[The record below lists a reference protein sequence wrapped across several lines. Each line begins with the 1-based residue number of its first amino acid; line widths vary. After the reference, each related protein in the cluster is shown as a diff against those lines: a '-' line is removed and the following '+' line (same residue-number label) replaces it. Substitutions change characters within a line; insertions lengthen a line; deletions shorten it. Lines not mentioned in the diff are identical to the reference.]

1 MTLPQPNLDDKTFAA
16 LVAEATKLIPRH
28 APEWT
33 DHNRHDPGIT
43 FVELFSWLAEMQ
55 QFYLNRVGA
64 ESHLKFL
71 KLLGTGTR
79 GVTQAR
85 ADVTFSGA
93 TDDTLVVPRGAKL
106 TTEEG
111 VTFETEEGLRVVAAR
126 LTKVLSSS
134 KSTLKDNSESNGI
147 SGLSFYAFGED
158 ASAGRR
164 LYVGL
169 DRALPAREEVF
180 ISVKLYEGYRVER
193 GSHGDE
199 TASVV
204 PSALVGWEYY
214 DGTDWR
220 PLEIVTEVERA
231 LAQTVGAESS
241 AAAGCFKLRDDFLK
255 LVRGSFAY
263 RHMTAAAREFFEAAA
278 GDAASA
284 RDLRRALYDTP
295 FLLLKGDETLM
306 LSQSGRLRFT
316 APPDMAKRL
325 VHPFEDDLYWLRATI
340 LDGAYELPPRIEIIR
355 LNTVNAAQRDTA
367 SEVISFTSDGS
378 PRQVFKTD
386 SYLALGAVNFVQV
399 REHDGRWKDWAEVA
413 RGESAEAFAILG
425 PNEEKYSIVKDR
437 EAGVTVLAFGDGEH
451 GRIPLEGV
459 DVVRLV
465 SYLPSFEEPRVLG
478 RSNGL
483 PGQTFTL
490 RQTPVV
496 PGTLIVQVAE
506 RAPAERVSTETQQV
520 AGLLRFT
527 RTREFEVWSQ
537 TGANQCEIKFRLE
550 ARQEICN
557 VEVRERLRGALKF
570 RPDRETRCE
579 AAFKEDVAVFSFE
592 KLRAGEVIEC
602 GYYVEVGDGG
612 GNIHGEVVISLASAC
627 PTVVEESPS
636 TVVEYEPR
644 REQARWRDWMRVDD
658 FDSSG
663 PEDTHF
669 VLDACAG
676 QIRFGDGVNGDIPPA
691 PASETEENI
700 RVVSFQT
707 GGGAA
712 GNVTALSLNG
722 FAKPFHVEIDER
734 LFKLQIEQRAAAT
747 GGLDREALEDAEAR
761 ARRDLK
767 TQYRGVTDSDV
778 EYLALNT
785 PGLRV
790 ARARAIPLYAPGL
803 KGYPQTQAPASV
815 SVVVVPYSPALRPTP
830 SEGFKRTVC
839 RHLDRHRLLTTRV
852 YVIEPE
858 YVGVSVR
865 AIVRLFPEF
874 GQTETLARV
883 QKGLDDFLRP
893 LPSDDDPD
901 GEGWPFGRT
910 VFRSEIYQLIES
922 VEGVDCV
929 EKVTLAATGVG
940 VARSAEGNI
949 LIPPQSLVYPGA
961 HSIEIVAPQSECRG
975 AR

>member
-71 KLLGTGTR
+71 KLLGTRPR
-79 GVTQAR
+79 GATQAR

-93 TDDTLVVPRGAKL
+93 ADGTLVIPRGAKL
-106 TTEEG
+106 TTAEG
-111 VTFETEEGLRVVAAR
+111 VTFETEEALRVVAAQ
-126 LTKVLSSS
+126 LKKVLSSS
-134 KSTLKDNSESNGI
+134 KSTLKDNTESNGI
-147 SGLSFYAFGED
+147 AGLSFYAFGED

-169 DRALPAREEVF
+169 DRALPPREDVF
-180 ISVKLYEGYRVER
+180 LAIKLYEGYRVAR

-199 TASVV
+199 AASVV
-204 PSALVGWEYY
+204 PSALVAWEYY
-214 DGTDWR
+214 DGDDWR
-220 PLEIVTEVERA
+220 PLEIVAEVERA
-231 LAQTVGAESS
+231 LGLTVGAEAS
-241 AAAGCFKLRDDFLK
+241 AAAGCFKLRDDFLN

-263 RHMTAAAREFFEAAA
+263 THLPAAAREYFDAKVEGA
-278 GDAASA
+278 GSA
-284 RDLRRALYDTP
+284 RDLRRALYDTS

-306 LSQSGRLRFT
+306 LSQGGRLRFT
-316 APPDMAKRL
+316 APTNMAPRL
-325 VHPFEDDLYWLRATI
+325 VHPFEDNLYWLRATV
-340 LDGAYELPPRIEIIR
+340 LDGVYELPPRIETVR
-355 LNTVNAAQRDTA
+355 LNTASTSQRDTL
-367 SEVISFTSDGS
+367 SEVITFDSDGS
-378 PRQVFKTD
+378 ARQVFKTD
-386 SYLALGAVNFVQV
+386 SYLALGGVNLVQV
-399 REHDGRWKDWAEVA
+399 REHDGRWKDWAEVENVDDFGGA
-413 RGESAEAFAILG
+413 LG
-425 PNEEKYSIVKDR
+425 PNEEKYSVVKDR
-437 EAGVTVLAFGDGEH
+437 EAGVTLIGFGDGEH
-451 GRIPLEGV
+451 GRIPPEGEG
-459 DVVRLV
+459 VVRLV

-483 PGQTFTL
+483 PGQTFTF

-496 PGTLIVQVAE
+496 PDTLVVQVAE
-506 RAPAERVSTETQQV
+506 RARAEQVSTDSKAL
-520 AGLLRFT
+520 AGLLRFS
-527 RTREFEVWSQ
+527 RSREFAVWSQ
-537 TGANQCEIKFRLE
+537 TGADLCEIRLTLE
-550 ARQEICN
+550 ARQELCN

-570 RPDRETRCE
+570 RPDQGGRCVVTFE
-579 AAFKEDVAVFSFE
+579 EDVAVYTFE
-592 KLRAGEVIEC
+592 RLRAGETVEC
-602 GYYVEVGDGG
+602 EYYVEVGEGG

-627 PTVVEESPS
+627 PTVVEQSPA
-636 TVVEYEPR
+636 TVVEYEPK
-644 REQARWRDWMRVDD
+644 REQARWRDWTRVED
-658 FDSSG
+658 FDASG

-669 VLDACAG
+669 VLDPCAG
-676 QIRFGDGVNGDIPPA
+676 QIRFGDGVNGDIPEA
-691 PASETEENI
+691 PASETDENV
-700 RVVSFQT
+700 RVISFQT
-707 GGGAA
+707 GGGAS
-712 GNVTALSLNG
+712 GNVTALSIDRL
-722 FAKPFHVEIDER
+722 AKPFHFKTDER
-734 LFKLQIEQRAAAT
+734 LFDLKLEQRAAAA
-747 GGLDREALEDAEAR
+747 GGLDSEALEDAEAH

-803 KGYPQTQAPASV
+803 KGYPQAQAPASV
-815 SVVVVPYSPALRPTP
+815 TVVVVPYSPSLRPFP
-830 SEGFKRTVC
+830 SEGFVRTVC
-839 RHLDRHRLLTTRV
+839 RHLDRHRLLTARV
-852 YVIEPE
+852 YVIGPE

-865 AIVRLFPEF
+865 ATVRLFAEF
-874 GQTETLARV
+874 GQAETLARV
-883 QKGLDDFLRP
+883 QKSLDDFLRP
-893 LPSDDDPD
+893 LPPDDDPV

-949 LIPPQSLVYPGA
+949 LIPPQSLVYPAG
-961 HSIEIVAPQSECRG
+961 HSIEIVAPTSECRS

>member
-1 MTLPQPNLDDKTFAA
+1 
-16 LVAEATKLIPRH
+16 
-28 APEWT
+28 
-33 DHNRHDPGIT
+33 
-43 FVELFSWLAEMQ
+43 
-55 QFYLNRVGA
+55 
-64 ESHLKFL
+64 
-71 KLLGTGTR
+71 
-79 GVTQAR
+79 
-85 ADVTFSGA
+85 VTFSGA
-93 TDDTLVVPRGAKL
+93 ADDTLVVPRGAKL
-106 TTEEG
+106 TDGEG
-111 VTFETEEGLRVVAAR
+111 LTFETEEGLRVVAAR
-126 LTKVLSSS
+126 LTKVLGSS
-134 KSTLKDNSESNGI
+134 KSTLKDNTDSNGI

-180 ISVKLYEGYRVER
+180 LSVKLYEGYRVAR

-199 TASVV
+199 PASVV

-214 DGTDWR
+214 DGGDWR
-220 PLEIVTEVERA
+220 PLEIVAEVERA
-231 LAQTVGAESS
+231 LGLTVGEEPA
-241 AAAGCFKLRDDFLK
+241 AAAGCFKLRDDFLR
-255 LVRGSFAY
+255 LVRASFPY

-278 GDAASA
+278 EGAGTPNG
-284 RDLRRALYDTP
+284 LRRALYDTP

-306 LSQSGRLRFT
+306 LSQGGRLRFT

-325 VHPFEDDLYWLRATI
+325 VHPFEDDLYWLRATV
-340 LDGAYELPPRIEIIR
+340 LEGAYELPPRIETVR
-355 LNTVNAAQRDTA
+355 LNTVTAAQRDTA
-367 SEVISFTSDGS
+367 SEVVSFTSDGS
-378 PRQVFKTD
+378 PRQVFKAD

-399 REHDGRWKDWAEVA
+399 REHDGRWKDWARVEHA
-413 RGESAEAFAILG
+413 DDFADLG
-425 PNEEKYSIVKDR
+425 PNEEKYALLKDR
-437 EAGVTVLAFGDGEH
+437 EAGVTLLAFGDGEH
-451 GRIPLEGV
+451 GRIPPEGA
-459 DVVRLV
+459 DSVRLV

-496 PGTLIVQVAE
+496 PDTLVVQVAE
-506 RAPAERVSTETQQV
+506 RARAERVSAETKEV
-520 AGLLRFT
+520 ACLLRFS
-527 RTREFEVWSQ
+527 RTCEFAVWSKA
-537 TGANQCEIKFRLE
+537 GPDLCEIKLTLE
-550 ARQEICN
+550 ARQELCN
-557 VEVRERLRGALKF
+557 VEVRERLRGALRF
-570 RPDRETRCE
+570 RPDQGSRCDVTFGE
-579 AAFKEDVAVFSFE
+579 DAAAFTFRQM
-592 KLRAGEVIEC
+592 RAGETVEC
-602 GYYVEVGDGG
+602 EYYVEVGEGG
-612 GNIHGEVVISLASAC
+612 GNVHGEVVISLAAAC

-636 TVVEYEPR
+636 TVVEYEPK
-644 REQARWRDWMRVDD
+644 REQARWRDWRRVDD

-669 VLDACAG
+669 VLDPQAG
-676 QIRFGDGVNGDIPPA
+676 RIRFGDGVNGDIPPA
-691 PASETEENI
+691 PASETEENV

-712 GNVTALSLNG
+712 GNVTALSLDRL
-722 FAKPFHVEIDER
+722 ARPFHVEIDGR
-734 LFKLQIEQRAAAT
+734 LFDLGIEQRAPAA
-747 GGLDREALEDAEAR
+747 GGGDAEALEDAEAC

-767 TQYRGVTDSDV
+767 TQYRGVTDADV

-803 KGYPQTQAPASV
+803 RGYPQAKAPASV
-815 SVVVVPYSPALRPTP
+815 TVVVVPYSPSLRPFP
-830 SEGFKRTVC
+830 SEGFVRTVC

-852 YVIEPE
+852 YVIGPE

-865 AIVRLFPEF
+865 ATVRLFAEF

-883 QKGLDDFLRP
+883 QKSLDDFLRP
-893 LPSDDDPD
+893 LPPDDDPE
-901 GEGWPFGRT
+901 GEGWPFGRA

-940 VARSAEGNI
+940 VARSSEGNI

-961 HSIEIVAPQSECRG
+961 HSIEVVAPQSECRSP
-975 AR
+975 R

>member
-28 APEWT
+28 APDWT

-55 QFYLNRVGA
+55 QFYLNRVGV

-71 KLLGTGTR
+71 KLLGTGVR

-93 TDDTLVVPRGAKL
+93 NDDGLVVPRGTKL
-106 TTEEG
+106 TTAEG
-111 VTFETEEGLRVVAAR
+111 VTFETEEAVRVVAAR

-134 KSTLKDNSESNGI
+134 KSTLKDNTESNGI

-158 ASAGRR
+158 AAAGRR

-169 DRALPAREEVF
+169 DRALPPYAELF
-180 ISVKLYEGYRVER
+180 LTIKLYEGYRVGR

-199 TASVV
+199 AASVV
-204 PSALVGWEYY
+204 PSALVGWEFY
-214 DGTDWR
+214 DGDDWR
-220 PLEIVTEVERA
+220 PLEIVAEVERA
-231 LAQTVGAESS
+231 LALTAGTETSS
-241 AAAGCFKLRDDFLK
+241 AAGCFKLRDDFLK
-255 LVRGSFAY
+255 LVRPSFAY
-263 RHMTAAAREFFEAAA
+263 RHMPAAAREFFDAAA
-278 GDAASA
+278 DNAGTP

-295 FLLLKGDETLM
+295 FLLHKGDETLM

-316 APPDMAKRL
+316 APPRMEPRL
-325 VHPFEDDLYWLRATI
+325 VHPFEENLYWLRATV
-340 LDGAYELPPRIEIIR
+340 LDGAYELPPRIETIR
-355 LNTVNAAQRDTA
+355 LNTISAAQRDTS
-367 SEVISFTSDGS
+367 SEVLSFTSDGQ
-378 PRQVFKTD
+378 PLQTFEAD
-386 SYLALGAVNFVQV
+386 SYLALGGISFVQV
-399 REHDGRWKDWAEVA
+399 REHDGRWNDWEEVDSDDDL
-413 RGESAEAFAILG
+413 GNSG
-425 PNEEKYSIVKDR
+425 PNDESYALSKNVETGKVK
-437 EAGVTVLAFGDGEH
+437 LLFGDGEH
-451 GRIPLEGV
+451 GRIPPVGEGA
-459 DVVRLV
+459 VRLV
-465 SYLPSFEEPRVLG
+465 SYLPAFAEPRVLG
-478 RSNGL
+478 RSTGL

-496 PGTLIVQVAE
+496 PDTLVVQVAE
-506 RAPAERVSTETQQV
+506 HVRAERVSTESKEV
-520 AGLLRFT
+520 ACLLRFS
-527 RTREFEVWSQ
+527 RAREFAVWSKD
-537 TGANQCEIKFRLE
+537 GPNLCEIKITLE
-550 ARQEICN
+550 AKQEICN

-570 RPDRETRCE
+570 RPEMGSRCDVR
-579 AAFKEDVAVFSFE
+579 FGEDAAVFTF
-592 KLRAGEVIEC
+592 KRMRAGEVVEC
-602 GYYVEVGDGG
+602 EYYVEVGEGG
-612 GNIHGEVVISLASAC
+612 GNIHGEVVISLAAAC

-636 TVVEYEPR
+636 SVVEYEPK
-644 REQARWRDWMRVDD
+644 REQARWRDWTRVDN
-658 FDSSG
+658 FDASG

-669 VLDACAG
+669 VLDACVG

-691 PASETEENI
+691 PASEMEENI

-707 GGGAA
+707 GGGTA
-712 GNVTALSLNG
+712 GNVSAATLDS
-722 FAKPFHVEIDER
+722 FAKPFHVKSDTR
-734 LFKLQIEQRAAAT
+734 LLELQIEQRAAAT

-767 TQYRGVTDSDV
+767 TQYRAVTDADV

-803 KGYPQTQAPASV
+803 KGYPQVQAPASV
-815 SVVVVPYSPALRPTP
+815 SVVVVPYSPSLRPFP
-830 SEGFKRTVC
+830 SEGFVRTVC

-852 YVIEPE
+852 YVIGPE

-865 AIVRLFPEF
+865 ATVRLFAEF

-883 QKGLDDFLRP
+883 QKSLDDFLRP
-893 LPSDDDPD
+893 LPAEDDPD

-949 LIPPQSLVYPGA
+949 LIPPQSLVYPAG
-961 HSIEIVAPQSECRG
+961 HSIEIVTPHPECRS

>member
-71 KLLGTGTR
+71 KLLGTAAR
-79 GVTQAR
+79 GATQAR
-85 ADVTFSGA
+85 ADVSFSGA
-93 TDDTLVVPRGAKL
+93 TDDTLVLPRGAKL
-106 TTEEG
+106 ATEEG

-126 LTKVLSSS
+126 LMKVLSSS
-134 KSTLKDNSESNGI
+134 KSTLKDNSESNGM

-158 ASAGRR
+158 AAAGRR

-180 ISVKLYEGYRVER
+180 LSIKLYEGYRVAR

-199 TASVV
+199 PASVV

-214 DGTDWR
+214 DGEDWR
-220 PLEIVTEVERA
+220 PLEIVAEVERA
-231 LAQTVGAESS
+231 LALMVGAESS

-255 LVRGSFAY
+255 LVRRSFSY
-263 RHMTAAAREFFEAAA
+263 QHMTAEAREFFDATA

-316 APPDMAKRL
+316 APTDMARRL

-340 LDGAYELPPRIEIIR
+340 LDGAYELPPRIEIVR
-355 LNTVNAAQRDTA
+355 LNTVSVAQRDTA

-378 PRQVFKTD
+378 PRQRFKTD

-399 REHDGRWKDWAEVA
+399 REHDGRWKDWAGVE
-413 RGESAEAFAILG
+413 GDDAFGSLG
-425 PNEEKYSIVKDR
+425 PNEEKCFIVKDR
-437 EAGVTVLAFGDGEH
+437 EAGVTMLAFGDGEH
-451 GRIPLEGV
+451 GRIPPEGK

-465 SYLPSFEEPRVLG
+465 SYLPAFEEPRVLG
-478 RSNGL
+478 RSTGL

-496 PGTLIVQVAE
+496 PDTLIVQVAE
-506 RAPAERVSTETQQV
+506 RVQAERVSIETKEV
-520 AGLLRFT
+520 ACLLRFT
-527 RTREFEVWSQ
+527 RTREFEVWSNS
-537 TGANQCEIKFRLE
+537 GANQCEIKFKLE

-570 RPDRETRCE
+570 RPDRESRCGPT
-579 AAFKEDVAVFSFE
+579 FKEDVAVFSFE

-602 GYYVEVGDGG
+602 DYYVEVGDGG
-612 GNIHGEVVISLASAC
+612 GNIHGEIVISLAAAC

-644 REQARWRDWMRVDD
+644 REHARWRDWTRVDD
-658 FDSSG
+658 FDASG

-669 VLDACAG
+669 VLDPCAG
-676 QIRFGDGVNGDIPPA
+676 QIRFGDGINGDIPPA

-712 GNVTALSLNG
+712 GNVTALSLDRL
-722 FAKPFHVEIDER
+722 AKPFHVEIDER
-734 LFKLQIEQRAAAT
+734 LFDLHLEQRAAAA
-747 GGLDREALEDAEAR
+747 GGLDKEALEDAEAR

-778 EYLALNT
+778 EYLALHT

-803 KGYPQTQAPASV
+803 KGYPQAQAPASV
-815 SVVVVPYSPALRPTP
+815 SVVVVPYSPALRPFP
-830 SEGFKRTVC
+830 SEGFVRTVC

-852 YVIEPE
+852 YVIGPE

-865 AIVRLFPEF
+865 ATIKLFPEF

-883 QKGLDDFLRP
+883 QKSLDDFLRP

-940 VARSAEGNI
+940 VARSTEGNI

>member
-64 ESHLKFL
+64 ESRLKFL
-71 KLLGTGTR
+71 KLLGVRPR
-79 GVTQAR
+79 GAAQAR
-85 ADVTFSGA
+85 ADVNFSGA
-93 TDDTLVVPRGAKL
+93 ADDTLAVPRGAKL
-106 TTEEG
+106 TTAEG
-111 VTFETEEGLRVVAAR
+111 LTFETEEGLRVVAAR
-126 LTKVLSSS
+126 LSKVLSSS
-134 KSTLKDNSESNGI
+134 KSTLKDNTETNDT
-147 SGLSFYAFGED
+147 SGLSFHAFGED

-169 DRALPAREEVF
+169 DRALPAREEVSLSF
-180 ISVKLYEGYRVER
+180 KLYEGYRVAR

-199 TASVV
+199 AASVV

-214 DGTDWR
+214 DGGDWR
-220 PLEIVTEVERA
+220 PLEIVAEVERA
-231 LAQTVGAESS
+231 LGLTVGAESS
-241 AAAGCFKLRDDFLK
+241 AAAGCFKLRDDFLR
-255 LVRGSFAY
+255 LVGDSFVY
-263 RHMTAAAREFFEAAA
+263 RHMTAEARAFFDAAA
-278 GDAASA
+278 EGAGSA

-306 LSQSGRLRFT
+306 LSRGGRLRFT

-325 VHPFEDDLYWLRATI
+325 VHPFEDDLYWLRATV
-340 LDGAYELPPRIEIIR
+340 LDGAYELPPRVEAVR
-355 LNTVNAAQRDTA
+355 LNTVPAAQRDTS
-367 SEVISFTSDGS
+367 SEVVSFTSDGS
-378 PRQVFKTD
+378 PRQVFETD

-399 REHDGRWKDWAEVA
+399 REHDGRWKDWAGVE
-413 RGESAEAFAILG
+413 GAEDFGGLG
-425 PNEEKYSIVKDR
+425 PNEEKYYVVKDR
-437 EAGVTVLAFGDGEH
+437 GAGVTRLFFGDGEH
-451 GRIPLEGV
+451 GRIPPEGA

-490 RQTPVV
+490 RQTPVI
-496 PGTLIVQVAE
+496 PDTLIVQVAE
-506 RAPAERVSTETQQV
+506 RASAERVSAETKEV
-520 AGLLRFT
+520 GCLLRFA
-527 RTREFEVWSQ
+527 RAREFAVWSQ
-537 TGANQCEIKFRLE
+537 AGPDLCEIKLRLE

-557 VEVRERLRGALKF
+557 VEVRERLRGALRF
-570 RPDRETRCE
+570 RPDLGSRCE
-579 AAFKEDVAVFSFE
+579 AAFGEDAAVFSFGRM
-592 KLRAGEVIEC
+592 RAGEVVEC
-602 GYYVEVGDGG
+602 DYYVEVGEGG
-612 GNIHGEVVISLASAC
+612 GNVHGEIVISPAAAC
-627 PTVVEESPS
+627 PTVAEKTPP
-636 TVVEYEPR
+636 TVVEYEPG
-644 REQARWRDWMRVDD
+644 REQARWRDWTRVDD
-658 FDSSG
+658 FDASG

-669 VLDACAG
+669 VLDPCAG
-676 QIRFGDGVNGDIPPA
+676 RIRFGDGVNGDIPPA
-691 PASETEENI
+691 PASETEENV

-707 GGGAA
+707 GGGSA
-712 GNVTALSLNG
+712 GNVTALSLDG
-722 FAKPFHVEIDER
+722 FARPFHVEIDER
-734 LFKLQIEQRAAAT
+734 LFDLRVEQRAAAA

-767 TQYRGVTDSDV
+767 TQYRGVTDADV

-803 KGYPQTQAPASV
+803 KNYPKEQVPATV
-815 SVVVVPYSPALRPTP
+815 SVVVVPYGTSLRPFP
-830 SEGFKRTVC
+830 SEGFVRTVC

-852 YVIEPE
+852 HVIGPE
-858 YVGVSVR
+858 YVGVGVR
-865 AIVRLFPEF
+865 ATVRLFAEF
-874 GQTETLARV
+874 GQAETLARV
-883 QKGLDDFLRP
+883 RKSLDDFLRP
-893 LPSDDDPD
+893 LPAEDDP
-901 GEGWPFGRT
+901 GGRGWPFGRT

-929 EKVTLAATGVG
+929 EKVTLSATGVG

-961 HSIEIVAPQSECRG
+961 HGIEVVAPQSECRG